1 MSYFSPQRI
10 SKFVNR
16 VTPSPIRRSFEYY
29 NEAASNTD
37 YFGHPDPYYFT
48 RPGFLSN
55 EMAMVTRPF
64 KRRRTTGPVR
74 RRRRFKRVVRKF
86 KKRARFQKA
95 RGRLAFAN
103 PRSSKIDVKYRV
115 MQDVQN
121 TILPHGILN
130 QSLALDGINFGPAR
144 NERDSDAV
152 FIKGIRTEL
161 VISCRNN
168 DQTCFFNIA
177 WVGVKDQGIFNTST
191 LQIDQNLA
199 GGGIARSYGPT
210 RSQVLD
216 ASGMNSLAL
225 TRAELNTDV
234 LAVLK
239 HKRYMLQA
247 VGPTGGNSI
256 QRGSTL
262 IKKFW
267 IPVKREFQYNAQTSG
282 TSRSPMYVIWWV
294 ARHNANVGTVQSTVA
309 EIQIRSIVAFIDS
322 N

>member
-1 MSYFSPQRI
+1 MSFLSPQRI

-64 KRRRTTGPVR
+64 KRRRVTGPMR
-74 RRRRFKRVVRKF
+74 RRRRFKRVVRRF
-86 KKRARFQKA
+86 KRRGRFQKRA
-95 RGRLAFAN
+95 GRLAFAN

-115 MQDVQN
+115 MQDVSN
-121 TILPHGILN
+121 TVLAHGILN
-130 QSLALDGINFGPAR
+130 QSLPLDGINFGPAR
-144 NERDSDAV
+144 NERDGDSV
-152 FIKGIRTEL
+152 YIKGLRTEF

-168 DQTCFFNIA
+168 DQPCFFNIA
-177 WVGVKDQGIFNTST
+177 WVGVKDQGAFDST
-191 LQIDQNLA
+191 TGQLISAQLA
-199 GGGIARSYGPT
+199 RAYGPT
-210 RSQVLD
+210 RSGDL
-216 ASGMNSLAL
+216 GGTTMNSLAL
-225 TRAELNTDV
+225 HRAELNTNV

-239 HKRYMLQA
+239 HKRYMLMA

-256 QRGSTL
+256 QRGST
-262 IKKFW
+262 IARKFW
-267 IPVKREFQYNAQTSG
+267 IPVKREFKYISQTSAN
-282 TSRSPMYVIWWV
+282 SRSPMYVIWWV
-294 ARHNANVGTVQSTVA
+294 SRHNANAGTVQATVA
-309 EIQIRSIVAFIDS
+309 EIQIRTMVAFVDS